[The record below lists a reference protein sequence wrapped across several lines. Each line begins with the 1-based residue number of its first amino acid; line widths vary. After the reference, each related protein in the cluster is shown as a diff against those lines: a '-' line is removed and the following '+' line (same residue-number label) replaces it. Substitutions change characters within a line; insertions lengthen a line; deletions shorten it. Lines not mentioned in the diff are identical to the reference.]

1 MVPGRADF
9 GAQNLGFTRCAKKS
23 DTISSLIFPMY
34 GDLLQDLG
42 SLFTLWFGLLLARV
56 GSVIAAALRRLV
68 RRSSMVKMTAR
79 RDDVCS

>member
-1 MVPGRADF
+1 MVPGRASF

-56 GSVIAAALRRLV
+56 GNSGRLTAAGAAV
-68 RRSSMVKMTAR
+68 VHGENDGTKG
-79 RDDVCS
+79 